1 MASSQ
6 PIEQKL
12 DEECD
17 KRLAS
22 STISGHDDI
31 RQPGLEDLGHDL
43 FADYKTLSGRDQ
55 PLKDGCEVKF
65 LFGGAGHNAIF
76 LAYHLI
82 QKGIKSEDMCLVDVA
97 GGFGGTWYWNRY
109 PGLTCDVEGYIYL
122 PLLEETGYTP
132 KQKYSC
138 GHEIREQNERIAA
151 QFGLRG
157 MFCTRIESAEWNEDA
172 ARWVVRLTQQFGPD
186 SKPEQ
191 LTVRCQFF
199 LPCGGWFIAPKAP
212 AMPGFDEFKK
222 NVKVFHTARWD
233 YSYTGGNEYNQELV
247 HLKDKRVGIIGTGA
261 TGVGCIPE
269 IAKWAKHLY
278 VFQRTPSYCGPRP
291 DFQTTP
297 ESWTEVA
304 YKPGWQYERAE
315 NYNRFL
321 TNDDSAEVDLV
332 NDGWTHTRGF
342 WSASGKR
349 VIVTEENLE
358 QVFDEMMKIDLV
370 QAEKV
375 RAHIAK
381 EVRDPETAE
390 KLKPWYPG
398 WCKRPTFHNNYL
410 QTYNRDNVT
419 LVHTPEG
426 VTSYTDKAV
435 IANGQEYEVDCLILA
450 TGFSST
456 LYSFRNPME
465 SLGISVTGR
474 NGRNFISKWSG
485 EDFGT
490 LFGIATHDFPNLFF
504 CSVSGSSISTNSS
517 SLFHMTGNLR
527 AHVISK
533 ALQQAKDPNKVI
545 VEASKE
551 AEDKWTAIC
560 EARSMFYKLVRTCTP
575 GSIAGEN
582 ATAKLLHAT
591 RGTDPEPRYAP
602 FSGGIL
608 EYTERINEWIET
620 SDLEGFEIQ

>member
-1 MASSQ
+1 MASRQSIQ
-6 PIEQKL
+6 QKY
-12 DEECD
+12 DEERD

-22 STISGHDDI
+22 STIGRYNDV
-31 RQPGLEDLGHDL
+31 RQPGLEDLGYDL
-43 FADYKTLSGRDQ
+43 FADYEALARRNQ
-55 PLKDGCEVKF
+55 PLKDGSEVRF

-76 LAYHLI
+76 SAYHLI
-82 QKGIKSEDMCLVDVA
+82 QRGIKPEEMCLVDMA

-122 PLLEETGYTP
+122 PLLEETGYMP
-132 KQKYSC
+132 KHKYSS
-138 GHEIREQNERIAA
+138 GHEIRGQNERIAA
-151 QFGLRG
+151 QLGLRG
-157 MFCTRIESAEWNEDA
+157 MFCTQIESADWDEDA
-172 ARWVVRLTQQFGPD
+172 ARWVIRLTQHLGPGK
-186 SKPEQ
+186 KPEK

-212 AMPGFDEFKK
+212 AMPGFDEFKE

-233 YSYTGGNEYNQELV
+233 YNYTGGDEYNQKLV
-247 HLKDKRVGIIGTGA
+247 HLRDKRVGIIGTGA

-269 IAKWAKHLY
+269 LAKWAKHLY

-291 DFQTTP
+291 DVATTP
-297 ESWTEVA
+297 ESWAKVA
-304 YKPGWQYERAE
+304 CKPGWQYERSE
-315 NYNRFL
+315 NYNGFL
-321 TNDDSAEVDLV
+321 TNDSPEVDLV
-332 NDGWTHTRGF
+332 NDGWTDTRGF
-342 WSASGKR
+342 SGASGKR
-349 VIVTEENLE
+349 VVVTEENFDRI
-358 QVFDEMMKIDLV
+358 FDEMMKVDV
-370 QAEKV
+370 VRAEKV

-410 QTYNRDNVT
+410 QTYNRHNVT

-435 IANGQEYEVDCLILA
+435 IANGEEYEVDCLVLA

-456 LYSFRNPME
+456 LNSFRSPME

-474 NGRNFISKWSG
+474 NGRSFTEKWSG
-485 EDFGT
+485 NDFGT
-490 LFGIATHDFPNLFF
+490 LFGIATHDFPNVFF
-504 CSVSGSSISTNSS
+504 CSVSGSTISTNSS

-533 ALQQAKDPNKVI
+533 ALEQAENPDKVI
-545 VEASKE
+545 IEATKE
-551 AEDKWTAIC
+551 AENKWTDVC
-560 EARSMFYKLVRTCTP
+560 EARSMFYKL
-575 GSIAGEN
+575 N
-582 ATAKLLHAT
+582 AAARLLRAT
-591 RGTDPEPRYAP
+591 KGKDPELRYAP

-608 EYTERINEWIET
+608 EYTEQLNKWIET
-620 SDLEGFEIQ
+620 SNLEGFKIE